1 MDTLLFYIVKI
12 PTIAV
17 IVSADLL
24 YGVLFGFQPI
34 VVLGLQLTDTHSYSI
49 GVHRPC
55 AHRPP
60 SVVYEGLC
68 FRSYTSEFLL
78 PLK

>member
-1 MDTLLFYIVKI
+1 MFFIVKI

-17 IVSADLL
+17 LVSAELS

-34 VVLGLQLTDTHSYSI
+34 VVLGLQLTDTRSYSI
-49 GVHRPC
+49 GVHGPCAHRPC

-60 SVVYEGLC
+60 
-68 FRSYTSEFLL
+68 
-78 PLK
+78 

>member
-1 MDTLLFYIVKI
+1 MFFIVKI

-17 IVSADLL
+17 LVSADLS
-24 YGVLFGFQPI
+24 YGILFGFQPI

-49 GVHRPC
+49 GVHGPC

-60 SVVYEGLC
+60 
-68 FRSYTSEFLL
+68 
-78 PLK
+78 

>member
-1 MDTLLFYIVKI
+1 MFFIVKI

-17 IVSADLL
+17 LVSADLL

-34 VVLGLQLTDTHSYSI
+34 VVLGLQLTDTRSYSI
-49 GVHRPC
+49 GMHGPC

-60 SVVYEGLC
+60 
-68 FRSYTSEFLL
+68 
-78 PLK
+78 

>member
-1 MDTLLFYIVKI
+1 MFFIVKI

-17 IVSADLL
+17 LVSADLS

-34 VVLGLQLTDTHSYSI
+34 VVLGLQLTDTCSYSI
-49 GVHRPC
+49 RVHGPC

-60 SVVYEGLC
+60 
-68 FRSYTSEFLL
+68 
-78 PLK
+78 